1 MCLVSHRW
9 LCNYSFQCLFC
20 LLVGEIE
27 EAFKLSPEAFRERYG
42 AVKPS
47 MEDSNIVFHCRAG
60 IRSRTAM
67 TTVHE
72 LGYSK

>member
-1 MCLVSHRW
+1 M
-9 LCNYSFQCLFC
+9 
-20 LLVGEIE
+20 GEIE

>member
-1 MCLVSHRW
+1 MYFSLI
-9 LCNYSFQCLFC
+9 
-20 LLVGEIE
+20 VGEVE

-47 MEDSNIVFHCRAG
+47 KEDGNIVFSCRAG

-67 TTVHE
+67 TTAHE
-72 LGYSK
+72 LGYRK